1 MAKEHIIFDKTE
13 IIVAVLNN
21 GPAHL
26 ENIKYSDIINI
37 TFKAAEKKPLF
48 GARPEEIVI
57 KTKKNSITV
66 EQKKEKKFWDGY
78 KTQLRKFCTDNRITL
93 YDQLEG

>member
-13 IIVAVLNN
+13 IIVAVLND

-37 TFKAAEKKPLF
+37 TFKSAEKKPLF
-48 GARPEEIVI
+48 GSLPEEIVI
-57 KTKKNSITV
+57 KTKKNSITID
-66 EQKKEKKFWDGY
+66 QKKEKKFWEGY
-78 KTQLRKFCTDNRITL
+78 KAGLRKFCSDNRITL

>member
-13 IIVAVLNN
+13 IIVAVLND

-37 TFKAAEKKPLF
+37 TFKTAEKKPLF
-48 GARPEEIVI
+48 GARPEEIII
-57 KTKKNSITV
+57 KTKKNSITFI
-66 EQKKEKKFWDGY
+66 QNKEKKFWEEY
-78 KTQLRKFCTDNRITL
+78 KTGLRKFCSDNRITL